1 MLKKEEAYYHSL
13 LYLFLKAI
21 GFRVE
26 AEVSTSQGR
35 IDMVLKTEVAIFI
48 FEFKINKTA
57 KEALKQI
64 LNKNYQKQFSTD
76 GRQIIL
82 VGANFD
88 TKKRILSEWETKFL

>member
-1 MLKKEEAYYHSL
+1 MLKKEEVYYHSL